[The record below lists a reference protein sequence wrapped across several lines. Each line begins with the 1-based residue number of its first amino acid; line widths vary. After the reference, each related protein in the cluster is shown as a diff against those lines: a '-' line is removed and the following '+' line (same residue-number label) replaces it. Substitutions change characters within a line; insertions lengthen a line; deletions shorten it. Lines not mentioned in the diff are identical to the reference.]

1 VGVQLLLN
9 DFEFEFLA
17 TLSDPIRAVQ
27 TMLLT
32 KLLSTHAQDE
42 VYLSTEHP
50 EWILVSPLP
59 FSVVRLNTFCSRSSV
74 NHSWCI
80 RTTICL

>member
-1 VGVQLLLN
+1 MFVQRLLN

-17 TLSDPIRAVQ
+17 TLSAPIRAVQ

-32 KLLSTHAQDE
+32 KLLSNHAQDE
-42 VYLSTEHP
+42 VYLSTETS

-59 FSVVRLNTFCSRSSV
+59 FIYCFPLHFLLLLIFES
-74 NHSWCI
+74 
-80 RTTICL
+80 